1 MIKLIKNILSSYY
14 AFILIKYHFQSFFP
28 IPATVYKRLLI
39 SLRNNT
45 TKTFSLLTVFSSIM
59 SGSQNSDRIKNNT
72 MPSSSPNGNRS
83 NNTDF
88 ESGRNRT
95 NGSDFGPGG
104 NNGSQLDMN
113 TFDESPEVMFYL
125 LTTLVIPSIIC
136 FLFVFYNFIR
146 LSHLRVKPSNLLII
160 FLLIINF
167 IHVSWRS
174 SYIHLSFF
182 ISNYSIFV

>member
-1 MIKLIKNILSSYY
+1 
-14 AFILIKYHFQSFFP
+14 
-28 IPATVYKRLLI
+28 
-39 SLRNNT
+39 
-45 TKTFSLLTVFSSIM
+45 M

-72 MPSSSPNGNRS
+72 MPYSPPNGNRS

-88 ESGRNRT
+88 GSGKNRT

-104 NNGSQLDMN
+104 NNGSQPDMN
-113 TFDESPEVMFYL
+113 TYDESPEVMFYL

-167 IHVSWRS
+167 IHVS
-174 SYIHLSFF
+174 
-182 ISNYSIFV
+182 

>member
-1 MIKLIKNILSSYY
+1 
-14 AFILIKYHFQSFFP
+14 
-28 IPATVYKRLLI
+28 
-39 SLRNNT
+39 
-45 TKTFSLLTVFSSIM
+45 
-59 SGSQNSDRIKNNT
+59 
-72 MPSSSPNGNRS
+72 
-83 NNTDF
+83 
-88 ESGRNRT
+88 
-95 NGSDFGPGG
+95 
-104 NNGSQLDMN
+104 MN